1 MFTWKNEIPE
11 GPKSIISKKRKINGT
26 NTLHIFI
33 AIPHSSLFMMFNCSW
48 PDSQNEN
55 ALKFFVLADTH
66 ILGDYKG
73 HWFDKL
79 RREWQMKKCFQTS
92 VRLFN
97 PDAVFVLGDLFD
109 EGMWSDEKRF
119 KKYTNDF
126 YDIFS
131 ANSTPL
137 YAVIGNHDV
146 GFHDQLHPLRLIW
159 FYDAFGMDIVELV
172 VLKRYPFILVNS
184 MAMENDQCIFC
195 SEAVRM
201 ITSLNLTLQC
211 AKDGRNGNCYFG
223 NVTEYIK
230 PIVMQLLEILQ
241 PRAVFSGHTH
251 HGCRALHN
259 DGEVLEW
266 TVSSYSWRNKNNP
279 AFLMVTVTDEDVLVN
294 KCQLPRESTK
304 NGLILSILYQIQPG
318 HLLFLNMKTIST
330 ALLMTADEIGLK
342 QWAAHLQRG
351 NLSYGLCFLRNEKSA
366 LLTVIDMS
374 NKSVVKNTSGHQL
387 SRPQQVLFGG
397 KTPSAD
403 YDDID
408 KSPGRNVRYFSLA
421 LDKDENP
428 AAYSEEL
435 EAELPGSS
443 SKENCNSVE
452 TERQSLSS
460 PTLGTAHLHPE
471 ERNPLYEVSNEYMRI
486 IGGQQV
492 FKSLLKKHSDS
503 RQSLRN
509 KASNATDLAL
519 KSINEAEPESR
530 TFFSD
535 TKLSLESDWTARL
548 RRRKML
554 FYRRIRINDYC
565 FLLAL
570 VGIGVVVIENEFHN
584 TTYIS
589 LNRTGADDWRVAL
602 TTGQIIQLATEIVI
616 CSVVPLP
623 ADIMID
629 WTVVKEDR
637 LTTESVKAPLNAI
650 LSVLMVCRLYLLG
663 RFMALRSKQ
672 FQDAATRSIAA
683 LNRITVDFAFI
694 LKSLMYENPIKVLLL
709 FTGVLWLVM
718 AWMFRQFNGNHDEYL
733 YSNSIWFVIITF
745 LSIGYGDV
753 TPTTYCGRG
762 VSITTGIIGAGVSS
776 ALIAVISRQM
786 ELTRAEKQVNNFM
799 SESKLSRQRIKW
811 EQRKTSEEGNA
822 LVDVAKMQ
830 KTMHEAVFDMK
841 KTQEVILNRIE
852 SLCKTIQL
860 LNSAG
865 NQLASNARSPS

>member
-1 MFTWKNEIPE
+1 
-11 GPKSIISKKRKINGT
+11 
-26 NTLHIFI
+26 
-33 AIPHSSLFMMFNCSW
+33 
-48 PDSQNEN
+48 
-55 ALKFFVLADTH
+55 
-66 ILGDYKG
+66 
-73 HWFDKL
+73 
-79 RREWQMKKCFQTS
+79 
-92 VRLFN
+92 
-97 PDAVFVLGDLFD
+97 
-109 EGMWSDEKRF
+109 
-119 KKYTNDF
+119 
-126 YDIFS
+126 
-131 ANSTPL
+131 
-137 YAVIGNHDV
+137 
-146 GFHDQLHPLRLIW
+146 
-159 FYDAFGMDIVELV
+159 
-172 VLKRYPFILVNS
+172 
-184 MAMENDQCIFC
+184 
-195 SEAVRM
+195 
-201 ITSLNLTLQC
+201 
-211 AKDGRNGNCYFG
+211 
-223 NVTEYIK
+223 
-230 PIVMQLLEILQ
+230 
-241 PRAVFSGHTH
+241 
-251 HGCRALHN
+251 
-259 DGEVLEW
+259 
-266 TVSSYSWRNKNNP
+266 
-279 AFLMVTVTDEDVLVN
+279 
-294 KCQLPRESTK
+294 
-304 NGLILSILYQIQPG
+304 
-318 HLLFLNMKTIST
+318 
-330 ALLMTADEIGLK
+330 
-342 QWAAHLQRG
+342 
-351 NLSYGLCFLRNEKSA
+351 
-366 LLTVIDMS
+366 MS

-519 KSINEAEPESR
+519 KSINEAEPENR

-584 TTYIS
+584 TAYFSILSIVCNCISMGVTVALIVGIVLYHSTQIQIS

-694 LKSLMYENPIKVLLL
+694 LKSLI
-709 FTGVLWLVM
+709 
-718 AWMFRQFNGNHDEYL
+718 FNGNHDEYL

-799 SESKLSRQRIKW
+799 SESKLSRQCKNIAAKVLQNRWFIHRYSHGKSSHDAIKLRNYQKKFLLAINDFKRVKW

-865 NQLASNARSPS
+865 NQLVSNARSPS

>member
-1 MFTWKNEIPE
+1 
-11 GPKSIISKKRKINGT
+11 
-26 NTLHIFI
+26 
-33 AIPHSSLFMMFNCSW
+33 
-48 PDSQNEN
+48 
-55 ALKFFVLADTH
+55 
-66 ILGDYKG
+66 
-73 HWFDKL
+73 
-79 RREWQMKKCFQTS
+79 
-92 VRLFN
+92 
-97 PDAVFVLGDLFD
+97 
-109 EGMWSDEKRF
+109 
-119 KKYTNDF
+119 
-126 YDIFS
+126 
-131 ANSTPL
+131 
-137 YAVIGNHDV
+137 
-146 GFHDQLHPLRLIW
+146 
-159 FYDAFGMDIVELV
+159 
-172 VLKRYPFILVNS
+172 
-184 MAMENDQCIFC
+184 
-195 SEAVRM
+195 
-201 ITSLNLTLQC
+201 
-211 AKDGRNGNCYFG
+211 
-223 NVTEYIK
+223 
-230 PIVMQLLEILQ
+230 
-241 PRAVFSGHTH
+241 
-251 HGCRALHN
+251 
-259 DGEVLEW
+259 
-266 TVSSYSWRNKNNP
+266 
-279 AFLMVTVTDEDVLVN
+279 
-294 KCQLPRESTK
+294 
-304 NGLILSILYQIQPG
+304 
-318 HLLFLNMKTIST
+318 
-330 ALLMTADEIGLK
+330 
-342 QWAAHLQRG
+342 
-351 NLSYGLCFLRNEKSA
+351 
-366 LLTVIDMS
+366 MS

-403 YDDID
+403 Y
-408 KSPGRNVRYFSLA
+408 A

-694 LKSLMYENPIKVLLL
+694 LKSLI
-709 FTGVLWLVM
+709 
-718 AWMFRQFNGNHDEYL
+718 FNGNHDEYL

>member
-1 MFTWKNEIPE
+1 
-11 GPKSIISKKRKINGT
+11 
-26 NTLHIFI
+26 
-33 AIPHSSLFMMFNCSW
+33 
-48 PDSQNEN
+48 
-55 ALKFFVLADTH
+55 
-66 ILGDYKG
+66 
-73 HWFDKL
+73 
-79 RREWQMKKCFQTS
+79 
-92 VRLFN
+92 
-97 PDAVFVLGDLFD
+97 
-109 EGMWSDEKRF
+109 
-119 KKYTNDF
+119 
-126 YDIFS
+126 
-131 ANSTPL
+131 
-137 YAVIGNHDV
+137 
-146 GFHDQLHPLRLIW
+146 
-159 FYDAFGMDIVELV
+159 
-172 VLKRYPFILVNS
+172 
-184 MAMENDQCIFC
+184 
-195 SEAVRM
+195 
-201 ITSLNLTLQC
+201 
-211 AKDGRNGNCYFG
+211 
-223 NVTEYIK
+223 
-230 PIVMQLLEILQ
+230 
-241 PRAVFSGHTH
+241 
-251 HGCRALHN
+251 
-259 DGEVLEW
+259 
-266 TVSSYSWRNKNNP
+266 
-279 AFLMVTVTDEDVLVN
+279 
-294 KCQLPRESTK
+294 
-304 NGLILSILYQIQPG
+304 
-318 HLLFLNMKTIST
+318 
-330 ALLMTADEIGLK
+330 
-342 QWAAHLQRG
+342 
-351 NLSYGLCFLRNEKSA
+351 
-366 LLTVIDMS
+366 MS
-374 NKSVVKNTSGHQL
+374 NKSVVKNTSGQL

-584 TTYIS
+584 TAYFSILSIVCNCISMGVTVALIVGIVLYHSTQIQIS

-718 AWMFRQFNGNHDEYL
+718 AWMFRQCERFNGNHDEYL

-753 TPTTYCGRG
+753 TPTTYCGR
-762 VSITTGIIGAGVSS
+762 VVH
-776 ALIAVISRQM
+776 L
-786 ELTRAEKQVNNFM
+786 
-799 SESKLSRQRIKW
+799 
-811 EQRKTSEEGNA
+811 
-822 LVDVAKMQ
+822 
-830 KTMHEAVFDMK
+830 
-841 KTQEVILNRIE
+841 
-852 SLCKTIQL
+852 
-860 LNSAG
+860 
-865 NQLASNARSPS
+865 

>member
-1 MFTWKNEIPE
+1 
-11 GPKSIISKKRKINGT
+11 
-26 NTLHIFI
+26 
-33 AIPHSSLFMMFNCSW
+33 
-48 PDSQNEN
+48 
-55 ALKFFVLADTH
+55 
-66 ILGDYKG
+66 
-73 HWFDKL
+73 
-79 RREWQMKKCFQTS
+79 
-92 VRLFN
+92 
-97 PDAVFVLGDLFD
+97 
-109 EGMWSDEKRF
+109 
-119 KKYTNDF
+119 
-126 YDIFS
+126 
-131 ANSTPL
+131 
-137 YAVIGNHDV
+137 
-146 GFHDQLHPLRLIW
+146 
-159 FYDAFGMDIVELV
+159 
-172 VLKRYPFILVNS
+172 
-184 MAMENDQCIFC
+184 
-195 SEAVRM
+195 
-201 ITSLNLTLQC
+201 
-211 AKDGRNGNCYFG
+211 
-223 NVTEYIK
+223 
-230 PIVMQLLEILQ
+230 
-241 PRAVFSGHTH
+241 
-251 HGCRALHN
+251 
-259 DGEVLEW
+259 
-266 TVSSYSWRNKNNP
+266 
-279 AFLMVTVTDEDVLVN
+279 
-294 KCQLPRESTK
+294 
-304 NGLILSILYQIQPG
+304 
-318 HLLFLNMKTIST
+318 
-330 ALLMTADEIGLK
+330 
-342 QWAAHLQRG
+342 
-351 NLSYGLCFLRNEKSA
+351 
-366 LLTVIDMS
+366 MS

-584 TTYIS
+584 TAYFSILSIVCNCISMGVTVALIVGIVLYHSTQIQIS

-694 LKSLMYENPIKVLLL
+694 LKSLI
-709 FTGVLWLVM
+709 
-718 AWMFRQFNGNHDEYL
+718 FNGNHDEYL

-799 SESKLSRQRIKW
+799 SESKLSRQCKNIAAKVLQNRWFIHRYSHGKSSHDAIKLRNYQKKFLLAINDFKRVKW

-865 NQLASNARSPS
+865 NQPASNARSPP

>member
-1 MFTWKNEIPE
+1 
-11 GPKSIISKKRKINGT
+11 
-26 NTLHIFI
+26 
-33 AIPHSSLFMMFNCSW
+33 
-48 PDSQNEN
+48 
-55 ALKFFVLADTH
+55 
-66 ILGDYKG
+66 
-73 HWFDKL
+73 
-79 RREWQMKKCFQTS
+79 
-92 VRLFN
+92 
-97 PDAVFVLGDLFD
+97 
-109 EGMWSDEKRF
+109 
-119 KKYTNDF
+119 
-126 YDIFS
+126 
-131 ANSTPL
+131 
-137 YAVIGNHDV
+137 
-146 GFHDQLHPLRLIW
+146 
-159 FYDAFGMDIVELV
+159 
-172 VLKRYPFILVNS
+172 
-184 MAMENDQCIFC
+184 
-195 SEAVRM
+195 
-201 ITSLNLTLQC
+201 
-211 AKDGRNGNCYFG
+211 
-223 NVTEYIK
+223 
-230 PIVMQLLEILQ
+230 
-241 PRAVFSGHTH
+241 
-251 HGCRALHN
+251 
-259 DGEVLEW
+259 
-266 TVSSYSWRNKNNP
+266 
-279 AFLMVTVTDEDVLVN
+279 
-294 KCQLPRESTK
+294 
-304 NGLILSILYQIQPG
+304 
-318 HLLFLNMKTIST
+318 
-330 ALLMTADEIGLK
+330 
-342 QWAAHLQRG
+342 
-351 NLSYGLCFLRNEKSA
+351 
-366 LLTVIDMS
+366 MS

-584 TTYIS
+584 TAYFSILSIVCNCISMGVTVALIVGIVLYHSTQIQIS

-629 WTVVKEDR
+629 WTVVKDDR

-694 LKSLMYENPIKVLLL
+694 LKSLI
-709 FTGVLWLVM
+709 
-718 AWMFRQFNGNHDEYL
+718 FNGNHDEYL

-799 SESKLSRQRIKW
+799 SESKLSRQCKNIAAKVLQNRWFIHRYSHGKSSHDAIKLRNYQKKFLLAINDFKRVKW

-865 NQLASNARSPS
+865 NQLASNARSPP

>member
-1 MFTWKNEIPE
+1 MI
-11 GPKSIISKKRKINGT
+11 
-26 NTLHIFI
+26 
-33 AIPHSSLFMMFNCSW
+33 CS
-48 PDSQNEN
+48 
-55 ALKFFVLADTH
+55 
-66 ILGDYKG
+66 
-73 HWFDKL
+73 
-79 RREWQMKKCFQTS
+79 
-92 VRLFN
+92 
-97 PDAVFVLGDLFD
+97 
-109 EGMWSDEKRF
+109 
-119 KKYTNDF
+119 
-126 YDIFS
+126 
-131 ANSTPL
+131 
-137 YAVIGNHDV
+137 
-146 GFHDQLHPLRLIW
+146 
-159 FYDAFGMDIVELV
+159 
-172 VLKRYPFILVNS
+172 
-184 MAMENDQCIFC
+184 
-195 SEAVRM
+195 
-201 ITSLNLTLQC
+201 
-211 AKDGRNGNCYFG
+211 
-223 NVTEYIK
+223 
-230 PIVMQLLEILQ
+230 
-241 PRAVFSGHTH
+241 
-251 HGCRALHN
+251 
-259 DGEVLEW
+259 
-266 TVSSYSWRNKNNP
+266 
-279 AFLMVTVTDEDVLVN
+279 
-294 KCQLPRESTK
+294 
-304 NGLILSILYQIQPG
+304 
-318 HLLFLNMKTIST
+318 
-330 ALLMTADEIGLK
+330 
-342 QWAAHLQRG
+342 
-351 NLSYGLCFLRNEKSA
+351 
-366 LLTVIDMS
+366 DMS
-374 NKSVVKNTSGHQL
+374 NKSVLKNTSGHQL
-387 SRPQQVLFGG
+387 SRPRQVLFGE
-397 KTPSAD
+397 KIPSAD

-408 KSPGRNVRYFSLA
+408 KSTGRNVRYFSLA

-428 AAYSEEL
+428 ATYSEEQ

-509 KASNATDLAL
+509 KAPNATDFAL
-519 KSINEAEPESR
+519 KTINEAEPESR

-623 ADIMID
+623 ADIMIN

-694 LKSLMYENPIKVLLL
+694 LK
-709 FTGVLWLVM
+709 
-718 AWMFRQFNGNHDEYL
+718 FNGNHDEYL

-799 SESKLSRQRIKW
+799 SESKLSRQRVKW

-865 NQLASNARSPS
+865 NQHAFSARSPS

>member
-1 MFTWKNEIPE
+1 MESHRNVMDVLLLTLTLFRS
-11 GPKSIISKKRKINGT
+11 KSIAH
-26 NTLHIFI
+26 L
-33 AIPHSSLFMMFNCSW
+33 
-48 PDSQNEN
+48 
-55 ALKFFVLADTH
+55 V
-66 ILGDYKG
+66 ILGNKI
-73 HWFDKL
+73 H
-79 RREWQMKKCFQTS
+79 C
-92 VRLFN
+92 
-97 PDAVFVLGDLFD
+97 
-109 EGMWSDEKRF
+109 
-119 KKYTNDF
+119 
-126 YDIFS
+126 
-131 ANSTPL
+131 NS
-137 YAVIGNHDV
+137 
-146 GFHDQLHPLRLIW
+146 
-159 FYDAFGMDIVELV
+159 
-172 VLKRYPFILVNS
+172 
-184 MAMENDQCIFC
+184 C
-195 SEAVRM
+195 S
-201 ITSLNLTLQC
+201 
-211 AKDGRNGNCYFG
+211 
-223 NVTEYIK
+223 
-230 PIVMQLLEILQ
+230 
-241 PRAVFSGHTH
+241 
-251 HGCRALHN
+251 
-259 DGEVLEW
+259 
-266 TVSSYSWRNKNNP
+266 
-279 AFLMVTVTDEDVLVN
+279 
-294 KCQLPRESTK
+294 
-304 NGLILSILYQIQPG
+304 
-318 HLLFLNMKTIST
+318 
-330 ALLMTADEIGLK
+330 
-342 QWAAHLQRG
+342 
-351 NLSYGLCFLRNEKSA
+351 
-366 LLTVIDMS
+366 DMS

-584 TTYIS
+584 TAYFSILSIVCNCISMGVTVALIVGIVLYHSTQIQIS

-694 LKSLMYENPIKVLLL
+694 LKSLI
-709 FTGVLWLVM
+709 
-718 AWMFRQFNGNHDEYL
+718 FNGNHDEYL

-799 SESKLSRQRIKW
+799 SESKLSRQCKNIAAKVLQNRWFIHRYSHGKSSHDAIKLRNYQKKFLLAINDFKRVKW

-865 NQLASNARSPS
+865 NQLASNARSPP

>member
-1 MFTWKNEIPE
+1 MGDASP
-11 GPKSIISKKRKINGT
+11 KRK
-26 NTLHIFI
+26 
-33 AIPHSSLFMMFNCSW
+33 S
-48 PDSQNEN
+48 
-55 ALKFFVLADTH
+55 
-66 ILGDYKG
+66 
-73 HWFDKL
+73 
-79 RREWQMKKCFQTS
+79 
-92 VRLFN
+92 
-97 PDAVFVLGDLFD
+97 
-109 EGMWSDEKRF
+109 
-119 KKYTNDF
+119 
-126 YDIFS
+126 
-131 ANSTPL
+131 
-137 YAVIGNHDV
+137 
-146 GFHDQLHPLRLIW
+146 
-159 FYDAFGMDIVELV
+159 
-172 VLKRYPFILVNS
+172 
-184 MAMENDQCIFC
+184 
-195 SEAVRM
+195 
-201 ITSLNLTLQC
+201 
-211 AKDGRNGNCYFG
+211 
-223 NVTEYIK
+223 
-230 PIVMQLLEILQ
+230 
-241 PRAVFSGHTH
+241 
-251 HGCRALHN
+251 
-259 DGEVLEW
+259 
-266 TVSSYSWRNKNNP
+266 
-279 AFLMVTVTDEDVLVN
+279 
-294 KCQLPRESTK
+294 
-304 NGLILSILYQIQPG
+304 
-318 HLLFLNMKTIST
+318 
-330 ALLMTADEIGLK
+330 
-342 QWAAHLQRG
+342 
-351 NLSYGLCFLRNEKSA
+351 
-366 LLTVIDMS
+366 
-374 NKSVVKNTSGHQL
+374 
-387 SRPQQVLFGG
+387 
-397 KTPSAD
+397 
-403 YDDID
+403 DDID
-408 KSPGRNVRYFSLA
+408 KSTGRNVRYFSLA

-428 AAYSEEL
+428 AAYSEEPG
-435 EAELPGSS
+435 AELPGSL

-509 KASNATDLAL
+509 KASNATDFAL
-519 KSINEAEPESR
+519 KTINEAEPESR

-623 ADIMID
+623 ADIMIN

-683 LNRITVDFAFI
+683 LNRIT
-694 LKSLMYENPIKVLLL
+694 SLMYENPIKVLLL

-718 AWMFRQFNGNHDEYL
+718 AWMFRQCERFNGNHDEYL

-786 ELTRAEKQVNNFM
+786 ELTRAEKQRV
-799 SESKLSRQRIKW
+799 KW

-841 KTQEVILNRIE
+841 KTQEIIFFE
-852 SLCKTIQL
+852 
-860 LNSAG
+860 
-865 NQLASNARSPS
+865 

>member
-1 MFTWKNEIPE
+1 
-11 GPKSIISKKRKINGT
+11 
-26 NTLHIFI
+26 
-33 AIPHSSLFMMFNCSW
+33 
-48 PDSQNEN
+48 
-55 ALKFFVLADTH
+55 
-66 ILGDYKG
+66 
-73 HWFDKL
+73 
-79 RREWQMKKCFQTS
+79 
-92 VRLFN
+92 
-97 PDAVFVLGDLFD
+97 
-109 EGMWSDEKRF
+109 
-119 KKYTNDF
+119 
-126 YDIFS
+126 
-131 ANSTPL
+131 
-137 YAVIGNHDV
+137 
-146 GFHDQLHPLRLIW
+146 
-159 FYDAFGMDIVELV
+159 
-172 VLKRYPFILVNS
+172 
-184 MAMENDQCIFC
+184 
-195 SEAVRM
+195 
-201 ITSLNLTLQC
+201 
-211 AKDGRNGNCYFG
+211 
-223 NVTEYIK
+223 
-230 PIVMQLLEILQ
+230 
-241 PRAVFSGHTH
+241 
-251 HGCRALHN
+251 
-259 DGEVLEW
+259 
-266 TVSSYSWRNKNNP
+266 
-279 AFLMVTVTDEDVLVN
+279 
-294 KCQLPRESTK
+294 
-304 NGLILSILYQIQPG
+304 
-318 HLLFLNMKTIST
+318 
-330 ALLMTADEIGLK
+330 
-342 QWAAHLQRG
+342 
-351 NLSYGLCFLRNEKSA
+351 
-366 LLTVIDMS
+366 MS
-374 NKSVVKNTSGHQL
+374 NKSVVKNTSGQL

-584 TTYIS
+584 TAYFSILSIVCNCISMGVTVALIVGIVLYHSTQIQIS

-623 ADIMID
+623 GLYFIETVQCEMLSADIMID

-799 SESKLSRQRIKW
+799 SESKLSRQCKNIAAKVLQNRWFIHRYSHGKSSHDAIKLRNYQKKFLLAINDFKRVKW

-865 NQLASNARSPS
+865 NQLASNARSPP

>member
-1 MFTWKNEIPE
+1 
-11 GPKSIISKKRKINGT
+11 
-26 NTLHIFI
+26 
-33 AIPHSSLFMMFNCSW
+33 
-48 PDSQNEN
+48 
-55 ALKFFVLADTH
+55 
-66 ILGDYKG
+66 
-73 HWFDKL
+73 
-79 RREWQMKKCFQTS
+79 
-92 VRLFN
+92 
-97 PDAVFVLGDLFD
+97 
-109 EGMWSDEKRF
+109 
-119 KKYTNDF
+119 
-126 YDIFS
+126 
-131 ANSTPL
+131 
-137 YAVIGNHDV
+137 
-146 GFHDQLHPLRLIW
+146 
-159 FYDAFGMDIVELV
+159 
-172 VLKRYPFILVNS
+172 
-184 MAMENDQCIFC
+184 
-195 SEAVRM
+195 
-201 ITSLNLTLQC
+201 
-211 AKDGRNGNCYFG
+211 
-223 NVTEYIK
+223 
-230 PIVMQLLEILQ
+230 
-241 PRAVFSGHTH
+241 
-251 HGCRALHN
+251 
-259 DGEVLEW
+259 
-266 TVSSYSWRNKNNP
+266 
-279 AFLMVTVTDEDVLVN
+279 
-294 KCQLPRESTK
+294 
-304 NGLILSILYQIQPG
+304 
-318 HLLFLNMKTIST
+318 
-330 ALLMTADEIGLK
+330 
-342 QWAAHLQRG
+342 
-351 NLSYGLCFLRNEKSA
+351 
-366 LLTVIDMS
+366 MS

-584 TTYIS
+584 TAYFSILSIVCNCISMGVTVALIVGIVLYHSTQIQIS

-694 LKSLMYENPIKVLLL
+694 LKSLI
-709 FTGVLWLVM
+709 
-718 AWMFRQFNGNHDEYL
+718 FNGNHDEYL

-799 SESKLSRQRIKW
+799 SESKLSRQCKNIAAKVLQNRWFIHRYSHGKSSHDAIKLRNYQKKFLLAINDFKRVKW

-865 NQLASNARSPS
+865 NQLASNARSPP

>member
-1 MFTWKNEIPE
+1 MI
-11 GPKSIISKKRKINGT
+11 
-26 NTLHIFI
+26 
-33 AIPHSSLFMMFNCSW
+33 CS
-48 PDSQNEN
+48 
-55 ALKFFVLADTH
+55 
-66 ILGDYKG
+66 
-73 HWFDKL
+73 
-79 RREWQMKKCFQTS
+79 
-92 VRLFN
+92 
-97 PDAVFVLGDLFD
+97 
-109 EGMWSDEKRF
+109 
-119 KKYTNDF
+119 
-126 YDIFS
+126 
-131 ANSTPL
+131 
-137 YAVIGNHDV
+137 
-146 GFHDQLHPLRLIW
+146 
-159 FYDAFGMDIVELV
+159 
-172 VLKRYPFILVNS
+172 
-184 MAMENDQCIFC
+184 
-195 SEAVRM
+195 
-201 ITSLNLTLQC
+201 
-211 AKDGRNGNCYFG
+211 
-223 NVTEYIK
+223 
-230 PIVMQLLEILQ
+230 
-241 PRAVFSGHTH
+241 
-251 HGCRALHN
+251 
-259 DGEVLEW
+259 
-266 TVSSYSWRNKNNP
+266 
-279 AFLMVTVTDEDVLVN
+279 
-294 KCQLPRESTK
+294 
-304 NGLILSILYQIQPG
+304 
-318 HLLFLNMKTIST
+318 
-330 ALLMTADEIGLK
+330 
-342 QWAAHLQRG
+342 
-351 NLSYGLCFLRNEKSA
+351 
-366 LLTVIDMS
+366 DMS
-374 NKSVVKNTSGHQL
+374 NKSVLKNTSGHQL
-387 SRPQQVLFGG
+387 SRPRQVLFGE
-397 KTPSAD
+397 KIPSAD

-408 KSPGRNVRYFSLA
+408 KSTGRNVRYFSLA

-428 AAYSEEL
+428 ATYSEEQ

-509 KASNATDLAL
+509 KAPNATDFAL
-519 KSINEAEPESR
+519 KTINEAEPESR

-623 ADIMID
+623 ADIMIN

-718 AWMFRQFNGNHDEYL
+718 AWMFRQCERFNGNHDEYL

-762 VSITTGIIGAGVSS
+762 GAGVSS

-799 SESKLSRQRIKW
+799 SESKLSRQCKNIAAKVLQNRWFIHRYSHGKSSHDAIKLRNYQKKFLLAINDFKRVKW

-865 NQLASNARSPS
+865 NQHAFSARSPS